1 MPEKAENT
9 CFASLSQQ
17 QHRKTA
23 SMIDPKIIGILLVK
37 DEDIFIESVVLNILE
52 FCDEVFIAENYSRDR
67 TFTILSELAEKYNK
81 IRLARVSH
89 PKESHEFIEEFAGT
103 NTWVF
108 GVDGDEI
115 YDPAGL
121 SKMRKLLHNGSFNEY
136 WCIYGNVLNCKSIDT
151 TKGIAEGYLAPPSR
165 SMTKL
170 YNFSMVES
178 WTDCPERLHSGTLR
192 FKHGINSPPRHRLY
206 ETLEWEQSYFRCLH
220 TAFIHRSSLNKKFTR
235 TSRQNPSEILKLKS
249 VHADKSYL
257 KYFFRRVRTE
267 LGFDYKHKK
276 YRSGSLVQKN
286 ITPFFRSLSNKKT
299 AVTGKIPERQ

>member
-1 MPEKAENT
+1 MTEKVGNT
-9 CFASLSQQ
+9 CFTSLSQQ
-17 QHRKTA
+17 QHRKIA
-23 SMIDPKIIGILLVK
+23 SMINPKIIGILLVK
-37 DEDIFIESVVLNILE
+37 DEDIFIENVVLNILE

-81 IRLARVSH
+81 IRLVRVSH
-89 PKESHEFIEEFAGT
+89 PKESQEFIEEFAGT

-121 SKMRKLLHNGSFNEY
+121 RTMKKLLHDGSFKEY
-136 WCIYGNVLNCKSIDT
+136 WCIYGNVLNCKSIDIT
-151 TKGIAEGYLAPPSR
+151 TGIAKGYLAPPSR

-178 WTDCPERLHSGTLR
+178 WTDCPQRLHSGILR
-192 FKHGINSPPRHRLY
+192 FKASESDPPRHRLH

-220 TAFIHRSSLNKKFTR
+220 AAFMQRSSLDINPEHP
-235 TSRQNPSEILKLKS
+235 SRLNPSEIFKLRS
-249 VHADKSYL
+249 AHADKSYL
-257 KYFFRRVRTE
+257 KYFFRRIRAE

-276 YRSGSLVQKN
+276 YRSGPLVQKN
-286 ITPFFRSLSNKKT
+286 IAPFFNY
-299 AVTGKIPERQ
+299 IF

>member
-1 MPEKAENT
+1 MT
-9 CFASLSQQ
+9 
-17 QHRKTA
+17 
-23 SMIDPKIIGILLVK
+23 DPKIIGILLVK

-81 IRLARVSH
+81 IRLTRVSH
-89 PKESHEFIEEFAGT
+89 PKESHEFIEDFAGT

-121 SKMRKLLHNGSFNEY
+121 SKMRKLLHDGSFSEY
-136 WCIYGNVLNCKSIDT
+136 WCIYGNVLNCKSIDI

-178 WTDCPERLHSGTLR
+178 WTDCPQRLHWGTLR
-192 FKHGINSPPRHRLY
+192 FNNQVSDNPPRHRLY

-220 TAFIHRSSLNKKFTR
+220 AAFMQRSSLDINPKHP
-235 TSRQNPSEILKLKS
+235 SRLNPSEILKLKS
-249 VHADKSYL
+249 AHADKSYL
-257 KYFFRRVRTE
+257 KYFFRRVRAE

-276 YRSGSLVQKN
+276 YRSGPLVQKN
-286 ITPFFRSLSNKKT
+286 IAPFFEPLST
-299 AVTGKIPERQ
+299 Q